1 MKLNTCFHK
10 AIIWKSP
17 MPVNSY
23 LMARLTVYPMDIAS
37 IIFINE
43 LFATSVRLF
52 ECLTFFTGLD
62 IAFKDLFV
70 VMYLLV
76 IFTNVL
82 MLDHNQPCCLI
93 EFLPDFKA
101 RIPGNSSIRH
111 TQMEA
116 GMSDKVKRPLRF
128 LFLSG
133 LLMNLFVSALWGQ
146 DKPKGP
152 PPAIVSVAPV
162 KTGNV
167 APQAEFIGTVFYQE
181 VSDVASELS
190 GLVEEV
196 LFEEGQ
202 RIKKSQVLIRLGSD
216 ILNKRLLATSASYEQ
231 ILSELEIARIEF
243 KRSEKLFKTRA
254 ISEQSY
260 DENRFR
266 VKGIVKRAES
276 LKAEVERIEIELQK
290 KIIRAPF
297 DGIVIKRQV
306 DRGEWLA
313 EGATVAILAKDD
325 VVDIV
330 SDVSEEFVPFIQ
342 VGMPVKATINGN
354 EISGS
359 VIAVVPR
366 GDVATRTFPVK
377 VRTPNTMALIEGMS
391 ARVVLPV
398 GTTRITLVVPRDAV
412 ITVFGQ
418 TVVYAVKDSKAQM
431 IRVNVIGYQDLV
443 AGVESERLA
452 EGMQVVVKGNER
464 LRDGQMVSI
473 VGQKE

>member
-1 MKLNTCFHK
+1 M
-10 AIIWKSP
+10 S
-17 MPVNSY
+17 
-23 LMARLTVYPMDIAS
+23 ARLIRS
-37 IIFINE
+37 I
-43 LFATSVRLF
+43 
-52 ECLTFFTGLD
+52 
-62 IAFKDLFV
+62 
-70 VMYLLV
+70 
-76 IFTNVL
+76 
-82 MLDHNQPCCLI
+82 
-93 EFLPDFKA
+93 
-101 RIPGNSSIRH
+101 
-111 TQMEA
+111 
-116 GMSDKVKRPLRF
+116 RF
-128 LFLSG
+128 LFLVG
-133 LLMNLFVSALWGQ
+133 LVIGFFFSPLWGQ
-146 DKPKGP
+146 EKPKGP
-152 PPAIVSVAPV
+152 SPANVSVSAV
-162 KTGNV
+162 KTGMV
-167 APQAEFIGTVFYQE
+167 APQAEFIGTVFYEE

-196 LFEEGQ
+196 RFEEGQ
-202 RIKKSQVLIRLGSD
+202 RIKKSQVLIKLGSD

-231 ILSELEIARIEF
+231 VLSELEIARIEF
-243 KRSEKLFKTRA
+243 KRREKLFKTKA

-266 VKGIVKRAES
+266 VKGIEKRASS

-330 SDVSEEFVPFIQ
+330 ADVSEEFVPFIQ

-377 VRTPNTMALIEGMS
+377 VRTPNTLALIEGMS

-398 GTTRITLVVPRDAV
+398 GTVQKTLVVPRDAV
-412 ITVFGQ
+412 IGVFGQ
-418 TVVYAVKDSKAQM
+418 TVVYAVQDSKAQM
-431 IRVNVIGYQDLV
+431 IPVNVIGYQDLV
-443 AGVESERLA
+443 AGVESKRLA

-464 LRDGQMVSI
+464 LRAGQPVSI
-473 VGQKE
+473 IGQKE